1 MHTAI
6 AIFSNLLVQLPVILV
21 WLVGGILSLSYW
33 RRHPKVSRLTL
44 IAIAVLFVESLAGM
58 YVSLYLPLMLSE
70 RGWNSGQLSIVLSTA
85 GFVRAL
91 VRAVSWGLLLTA
103 IFARRDE

>member
-1 MHTAI
+1 MHTVI

-58 YVSLYLPLMLSE
+58 YLSLYLPLMLSE
-70 RGWNSGQLSIVLSTA
+70 RGWNSGRLTIFLPTV

-103 IFARRDE
+103 IFGQRDE